1 MHPLARTIGTA
12 LLALAM
18 LAPAA
23 QAQDEI
29 EPIENIRLA
38 AGHFVEQALA
48 VGPEDEV
55 EIDVGRLD
63 NRLRLARCAVPLEA
77 EFPPGGRRDGNTA
90 VKVQCTDPVSWSLY
104 VPVTVERYA
113 EVVVASRSLGRQQT
127 LSGSDLRLE
136 RIQTSRH
143 AGSYFE
149 DPREVIG
156 QQTRRHIRAGQIL
169 GTQHITERE
178 VVARGQ
184 RVTILAGT
192 GSISIRMHGEA
203 LEGGTL
209 GERIRVRNASSGRV
223 VEGVVQPAGQVRVS
237 L

>member
-1 MHPLARTIGTA
+1 MHRLARTIGIA
-12 LLALAM
+12 LLALA
-18 LAPAA
+18 LPAPAA
-23 QAQDEI
+23 EDEI
-29 EPIENIRLA
+29 EPIENIRQA
-38 AGHFVEQALA
+38 AGDFIEQALTI
-48 VGPEDEV
+48 GPEDEV

-63 NRLRLARCAVPLEA
+63 NRLRLARCASPLEA
-77 EFPPGGRRDGNTA
+77 EFPPGGRREGNTA
-90 VKVQCTDPVSWSLY
+90 VKVQCNAPVTWSLY

-113 EVVVASRSLGRQQT
+113 DVVVAGRSLGRQKT
-127 LSGSDLRLE
+127 IGADDLRLK

-149 DPREVIG
+149 DPQEVIG

-169 GTQHITERE
+169 GTQHVTERE

-184 RVTILAGT
+184 RVTIQAEN
-192 GSISIRMHGEA
+192 GSVSIRMRGEA
-203 LEGGTL
+203 LEGGIV
-209 GERIRVRNASSGRV
+209 GERIRVRNGSSGRV